1 MNEIDPSSILNHLEN
16 GSLGIALEFEHIS
29 EYDKF
34 LKLSYSGRNQKE
46 RRFWIYAL
54 YNNATDIGSP
64 PFTIASIYFIERAEN
79 KGFIEI
85 PLRSFLNKKCSIL
98 SKNLKEEY
106 VKQLKII
113 DLAERYYKD
122 KLSSVTI
129 NINFKCTIVNDQLIS
144 IQSPSNLK
152 ATAYLSS
159 QIINIEKTLR
169 NDLKAYNLDKFEL
182 NCQKSMQLID
192 MISE

>member
-1 MNEIDPSSILNHLEN
+1 MNEIDPSSILKHIEN
-16 GSLGIALEFEHIS
+16 GSLGMALEFEHIS

-34 LKLSYSGRNQKE
+34 LKLSYSGRIQKE
-46 RRFWIYAL
+46 RRFWTYAL
-54 YNNATDIGSP
+54 YNYATDIGSP
-64 PFTIASIYFIERAEN
+64 PFTIASIYFVERPEN

-98 SKNLKEEY
+98 SKKLKEEY

-129 NINFKCTIVNDQLIS
+129 SIDFKCMIENDQLTS

-169 NDLKAYNLDKFEL
+169 NDLKMYDLDNFEL
-182 NCQKSMQLID
+182 DCDKSMTLLN
-192 MISE
+192 MLLE